1 MVELDSNFIMN
12 TVFPRVMKAALW
24 GAFTF
29 MLVYYLPLSLIPR
42 NVPQNILPFDY
53 RAQLFDFAMISV
65 FFAIAGQLFSKT
77 VIGYGFGIARA
88 IVIVAYFLV
97 VSEGGILTLTVP
109 VSEYTL
115 NLTVDISIILLMII
129 AVNLLSIAKNLLGAI
144 NILTEKSADID
155 LK

>member
-29 MLVYYLPLSLIPR
+29 MIVYYLPLSLIPS
-42 NVPQNILPFDY
+42 NITQNILPFDY
-53 RAQLFDFAMISV
+53 RAQLFEFAMISV

-77 VIGYGFGIARA
+77 VIGCGFGIARA

-97 VSEGGILTLTVP
+97 VSEGGILNLTVP

-115 NLTVDISIILLMII
+115 NLTIDISIILLMII

-144 NILTEKSADID
+144 NILTEKSTDVN

>member
-29 MLVYYLPLSLIPR
+29 MIVYYLPLSLIPNNLPA
-42 NVPQNILPFDY
+42 NVVPFDY
-53 RAQLFDFAMISV
+53 KTQLFDFALISV
-65 FFAIAGQLFSKT
+65 FFAVAGQLFSKT
-77 VIGYGFGIARA
+77 VIGCGFGIARA

-97 VSEGGILTLTVP
+97 LSDGGVLSLTVP
-109 VSEYTL
+109 VADYTL
-115 NLTVDISIILLMII
+115 NLTLDITIILLMII
-129 AVNLLSIAKNLLGAI
+129 AVNMLSVAKNLLGAI
-144 NILTEKSADID
+144 NILTEKSTNID

>member
-29 MLVYYLPLSLIPR
+29 MIVYYLPLSLIPS
-42 NVPQNILPFDY
+42 NIPQNILPFDY
-53 RAQLFDFAMISV
+53 RAQLFEFAMISV

-77 VIGYGFGIARA
+77 VIGCGFGIARA

-97 VSEGGILTLTVP
+97 VSEGGILNLTVP

-115 NLTVDISIILLMII
+115 NLTIDISIILLMII

-144 NILTEKSADID
+144 NILTEKSTDVN

>member
-12 TVFPRVMKAALW
+12 TVFPRVMKAAIM
-24 GAFTF
+24 GAVTF
-29 MLVYYLPLSLIPR
+29 MVVYYLPLSLIPR
-42 NVPQNILPFDY
+42 NIPQNILPFDY
-53 RAQLFDFAMISV
+53 RAQLLEFAAISV
-65 FFAIAGQLFSKT
+65 FFAVAGQLFSKT
-77 VIGYGFGIARA
+77 VIGCGFGIARA

-115 NLTVDISIILLMII
+115 NLTIDISIILLIVI

-144 NILTEKSADID
+144 AILSEKSTDID

>member
-29 MLVYYLPLSLIPR
+29 IIVYYLPLSLIPS
-42 NVPQNILPFDY
+42 NITQNILPFDY
-53 RAQLFDFAMISV
+53 RAQLFEFAMISV

-77 VIGYGFGIARA
+77 VIGCGFGIARA

-97 VSEGGILTLTVP
+97 VSEGGILNLTVP

-115 NLTVDISIILLMII
+115 NLTIDISIILLMII

-144 NILTEKSADID
+144 NILTEKSTDVN